1 MLIQYPIAH
10 NDSSKDR
17 LLQGSHA
24 PCNEH
29 RSVIRKAFFFWDVIP
44 SASKNFFSAK
54 FNLVKKIPYT
64 QITLFSEFFLGVVK
78 FTVDCF

>member
-54 FNLVKKIPYT
+54 FNVVKKFH
-64 QITLFSEFFLGVVK
+64 TLKLHYFQNFFLGW
-78 FTVDCF
+78 